1 MQGPLGINNHRWF
14 PSVVV
19 ILAVLSVVV
28 LAVAVVGGMVALAT
42 AVPLPSVALVTAL
55 PLPLVVEAL
64 QPYMGV
70 LSGTMVMYRS
80 SVTVGLGSCCL
91 NYDDVV

>member
-1 MQGPLGINNHRWF
+1 MRGPLGINHQRWP

-28 LAVAVVGGMVALAT
+28 LAVVVVGGLVALVT

-55 PLPLVVEAL
+55 PLPLVVAAL

-70 LSGTMVMYRS
+70 PSGTMVMYR
-80 SVTVGLGSCCL
+80 
-91 NYDDVV
+91 